1 MPPQGPILGVWRVL
15 TWLPAQVPSALQA
28 LKKDEAVPWTGMLA
42 IVRSYVTHKTGRT
55 RARAPAPFSPP
66 PGPLEAVLA
75 RTLKRGPWM
84 GPVQGSSWEDGLPV
98 PMRPAR
104 VTAPVGGCGLWA

>member
-1 MPPQGPILGVWRVL
+1 MLVPPQGPILGVWRVL

-55 RARAPAPFSPP
+55 RARAPALFSPP

-75 RTLKRGPWM
+75 GTLKRGPWM
-84 GPVQGSSWEDGLPV
+84 GPCRAVAGRMAFQSPGVQPGP
-98 PMRPAR
+98 R
-104 VTAPVGGCGLWA
+104 APVGGCGL